1 MIDNQRL
8 ISVPELARYLS
19 IGRCKAY
26 DLAKQPDFPSIKIGQ
41 KILIDT
47 ELLEK
52 WLQNKAETT
61 LKGVKQ

>member
-1 MIDNQRL
+1 MIDNRRL
-8 ISVPELARYLS
+8 MSVSELCQYLS

-26 DLAKQPDFPSIKIGQ
+26 RLVKEADFPSIKIGQ
-41 KILIDT
+41 KILVDT

-52 WLQNKAETT
+52 WLQNKAETA

>member
-26 DLAKQPDFPSIKIGQ
+26 DLCKLPDFPSIKIGQ
-41 KILIDT
+41 KILVDT
-47 ELLEK
+47 EKLEL
-52 WLQNKAETT
+52 WLQNKSQTA

>member
-1 MIDNQRL
+1 MIDNRRL
-8 ISVPELARYLS
+8 ISVPEFARYFN

-26 DLAKQPDFPSIKIGQ
+26 SLVKQPDFPSIKIGQ

-47 ELLEK
+47 DLLEK